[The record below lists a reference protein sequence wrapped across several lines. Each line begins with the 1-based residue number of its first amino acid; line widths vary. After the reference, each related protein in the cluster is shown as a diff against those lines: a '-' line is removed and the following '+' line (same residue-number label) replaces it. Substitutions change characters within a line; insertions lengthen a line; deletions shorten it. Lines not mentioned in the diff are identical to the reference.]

1 MGLLFDAYVDKR
13 RLLNGKEVSQRMSW
27 GNATLHEQEFSHAAL
42 KVVLCSAESGD
53 SLSRGRLHVL
63 GSIAVGTK
71 TRIVLVIPS

>member
-1 MGLLFDAYVDKR
+1 MGLPFDVCVDKR
-13 RLLNGKEVSQRMSW
+13 CLLNTKEVHQRTGW

-71 TRIVLVIPS
+71 TRIVLMITS